1 MQLRRGSVA
10 HWPTSQAILGRR
22 QKTNPISVLKTL
34 NLLILRKKRPPQSPT
49 HPNVKAKTSAHRAL
63 SLEQNSLL
71 SRPLGARV
79 NNSGFRP
86 YIVVNEK
93 VREVREV
100 PRQPYI
106 LSPKDLP
113 AVFATVLPFIPQRF
127 GWIKSRESAP
137 PGTASTYY
145 CGRRVLNS
153 ACEDF

>member
-1 MQLRRGSVA
+1 
-10 HWPTSQAILGRR
+10 
-22 QKTNPISVLKTL
+22 
-34 NLLILRKKRPPQSPT
+34 
-49 HPNVKAKTSAHRAL
+49 L

-71 SRPLGARV
+71 SSPLGARV